1 MSSQERLPLLLLLL
15 PLPSILL
22 FLCPIDCLSLS
33 GPSEVRGI
41 VGESL
46 TVQCS
51 YEENYK
57 TTKKKWCKKSWKFFC
72 STIMDTQESKV
83 SIRDDPE
90 NNTFT
95 VTMKNLTKA
104 DEGEY
109 QCRIEQSFS
118 DIKFSI
124 TVFVSP
130 APTVTSNRYT
140 TTSPTDIPVTDIN
153 EIGEEKTSEEISDPM
168 PLPRSG
174 ILDKPGILLLIL
186 GLLIISLAGAVF
198 LAWRMMRQKKADE
211 KSMVFLDSNQ
221 AFFSWCVDKGA
232 FREQNQCS
240 FLCHCWEPP
249 RAWDITAPALSKMTK
264 KMRENGHANKGHGHE
279 QPIHCTNCARCVPKD
294 KAIKRFVRQGH
305 LRGQHLRLLCAAQTV
320 CESALLCELHYPQQG
335 SEESSQKARKD

>member
-221 AFFSWCVDKGA
+221 PLSIAPEQPNNEPCYSNLELQERHSNQDPPIQSNPDVQFSTVAFFSWCVDKGA

-249 RAWDITAPALSKMTK
+249 RAWDITAPALSK
-264 KMRENGHANKGHGHE
+264 R
-279 QPIHCTNCARCVPKD
+279 
-294 KAIKRFVRQGH
+294 KRTTGT
-305 LRGQHLRLLCAAQTV
+305 L
-320 CESALLCELHYPQQG
+320 EMPQQF
-335 SEESSQKARKD
+335 